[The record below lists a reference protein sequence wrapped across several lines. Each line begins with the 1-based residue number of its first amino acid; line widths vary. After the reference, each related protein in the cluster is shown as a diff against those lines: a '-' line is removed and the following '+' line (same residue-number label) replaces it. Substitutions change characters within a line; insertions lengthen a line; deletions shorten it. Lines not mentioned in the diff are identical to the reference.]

1 MSKMNQK
8 KDVNNL
14 VNTMKIS
21 FLSKYLNRY
30 LNMISKANQKV
41 KFFIIGVLQT
51 SLFIE
56 LNQPRKTFMVHVFWQ
71 ILSIKGKLN
80 FLQLEQYGT
89 YSEQTYRNQYEQ
101 RFDFFAF
108 NNLLIQG
115 MVTAE
120 RVIAFDPS
128 YIPKAGKSTYGKGKY

>member
-89 YSEQTYRNQYEQ
+89 YSEQTYRN
-101 RFDFFAF
+101 
-108 NNLLIQG
+108 
-115 MVTAE
+115 
-120 RVIAFDPS
+120 
-128 YIPKAGKSTYGKGKY
+128 